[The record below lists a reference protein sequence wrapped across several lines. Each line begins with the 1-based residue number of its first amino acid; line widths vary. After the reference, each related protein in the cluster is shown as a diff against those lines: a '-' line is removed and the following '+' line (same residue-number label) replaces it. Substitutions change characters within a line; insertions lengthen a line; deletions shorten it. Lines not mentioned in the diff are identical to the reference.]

1 MSDEQAMTVVGVQ
14 TGHGRSPIV
23 LRTHARHYA
32 RAVEQIIDEVVDEFR
47 EETFDHDE
55 EGVDPFDNSDEW
67 LAQDRAGESFETIKV
82 YLGHPPGDGVDVSGL
97 TLIHEE

>member
-1 MSDEQAMTVVGVQ
+1 MTVVGLQ
-14 TGHGRSPIV
+14 SGHGRDLIV
-23 LRTHARHYA
+23 MRTRAAHYA
-32 RAVEQIIDEVVDEFR
+32 HAVDQIIDQVVDEFR

-67 LAQDRAGESFETIKV
+67 LAQDRAGESFAWIKV
-82 YLGHPPGDGVDVSGL
+82 YQGHPVDESDDVSAL